1 VTAARAR
8 SGPLAGIPLLED
20 LPPLDGTRVLVRAD
34 FNVPLVRPASGGP
47 LVVEDDFRIRAALP
61 TIHWLQEQGALITAC
76 THLGRPRGSTDPR
89 FDVAPVRARLQELA
103 SGVDLL
109 PNLRLDP
116 GEEADDEAFVERL
129 VTGFDAYVNDAFGVS
144 HRAHASVVGPPT
156 RLPSAAGRLL
166 AREVEMLGRLLVDP
180 PRPFVA
186 VVGGAKVVDKLGV
199 LGALLL
205 RVDHLLI
212 GGGMA
217 FSFLFAEGHTVGSSI
232 LDTAD
237 IAACKDLVQSAG
249 TRLVLPEDFVALAPD
264 GALGT
269 GDAGSG
275 ATSTVGTDV
284 PDGWKGVDIGP
295 QTRRVFADILARAG
309 TIFWNGPLGCFEDA
323 RFAAGTAAVAE
334 TIAGTSAFSVVGGG
348 DTVAALD
355 ELRLA
360 DQVSFVS
367 TGGGASLEL
376 IEHGDLPGLRALR
389 GAANAPA
396 RHHEGAAR

>member
-1 VTAARAR
+1 
-8 SGPLAGIPLLED
+8 
-20 LPPLDGTRVLVRAD
+20 
-34 FNVPLVRPASGGP
+34 
-47 LVVEDDFRIRAALP
+47 
-61 TIHWLQEQGALITAC
+61 
-76 THLGRPRGSTDPR
+76 
-89 FDVAPVRARLQELA
+89 
-103 SGVDLL
+103 
-109 PNLRLDP
+109 
-116 GEEADDEAFVERL
+116 
-129 VTGFDAYVNDAFGVS
+129 
-144 HRAHASVVGPPT
+144 
-156 RLPSAAGRLL
+156 
-166 AREVEMLGRLLVDP
+166 
-180 PRPFVA
+180 
-186 VVGGAKVVDKLGV
+186 
-199 LGALLL
+199 
-205 RVDHLLI
+205 
-212 GGGMA
+212 
-217 FSFLFAEGHTVGSSI
+217 
-232 LDTAD
+232 
-237 IAACKDLVQSAG
+237 
-249 TRLVLPEDFVALAPD
+249 VALAPD